1 MSPNEFSRQQQD
13 AINRMREMNKKSTNP
28 YPDNTRRPP
37 PKSQPKPQNIGE
49 SLGSQLPFGN
59 LFKDKDTALI
69 LGLLLILYGE
79 KADKMLL
86 LALVYI
92 LL

>member
-28 YPDNTRRPP
+28 QPDNTRRPP
-37 PKSQPKPQNIGE
+37 PKPQPKQQN
-49 SLGSQLPFGN
+49 SQDGLELPFGN

>member
-1 MSPNEFSRQQQD
+1 MTQNEFYEQQQR
-13 AINRMREMNKKSTNP
+13 AINAMREMNKKSTNP
-28 YPDNTRRPP
+28 QNGNVPP
-37 PKSQPKPQNIGE
+37 LPPLHKKNQPNNSMPE
-49 SLGSQLPFGN
+49 LPFAN

-86 LALVYI
+86 YALIYI

>member
-1 MSPNEFSRQQQD
+1 MTQNEFYEQQQRAID
-13 AINRMREMNKKSTNP
+13 AMREMNKKSTNP
-28 YPDNTRRPP
+28 QNGTTHTLPPP
-37 PKSQPKPQNIGE
+37 PKKQQ
-49 SLGSQLPFGN
+49 GSFGVELPFAN

-69 LGLLLILYGE
+69 IGLLLILYGE

-86 LALVYI
+86 YALIYI